1 MPEATIGT
9 VIIGRN
15 EGDRL
20 RACLASV
27 LPFIQ
32 AAVYVDSGSTDGSV
46 GMAKAMG
53 AEVLDLD
60 MATPFTA
67 ARARN
72 EGYRRLLALH
82 PEIQWVQFVDGDCE
96 VVTGWIDAARQYLES
111 HPECAVA
118 CGRRRERFPERSV
131 YNRMCDLEWGTPV
144 GDALS
149 CGGDALFRT
158 VALIQVGGFRDGL
171 IAGEEPELCL
181 RLRRSGWR
189 IHRLDQE
196 MTRHDAAITR
206 WSQWWRRTVRAGHAF
221 AEGAWL
227 HGASADRHWVRETF
241 RAILW
246 GGLLPLAIALLGLL
260 VNPSAW
266 LLALIYPAQWLR
278 LCLRD
283 RSPLIAFF
291 TVAGKFAEAQ
301 GVLKFLLT
309 RLFGRTGR
317 LIEYK

>member
-1 MPEATIGT
+1 M
-9 VIIGRN
+9 
-15 EGDRL
+15 
-20 RACLASV
+20 
-27 LPFIQ
+27 
-32 AAVYVDSGSTDGSV
+32 
-46 GMAKAMG
+46 
-53 AEVLDLD
+53 
-60 MATPFTA
+60 
-67 ARARN
+67 
-72 EGYRRLLALH
+72 
-82 PEIQWVQFVDGDCE
+82 
-96 VVTGWIDAARQYLES
+96 
-111 HPECAVA
+111 
-118 CGRRRERFPERSV
+118 
-131 YNRMCDLEWGTPV
+131 

-189 IHRLDQE
+189 INRLDQE

-227 HGASADRHWVRETF
+227 YGASADRHWVRETF

-291 TVAGKFAEAQ
+291 TLAGKFAEAQ